1 MNAVVNVAKRGGRK
15 TSEQGLYATDN
26 LSISG
31 LRGCERALN
40 SSIHVPILTI

>member
-1 MNAVVNVAKRGGRK
+1 MRRLGGVAKRGGRE

-40 SSIHVPILTI
+40 SSIHVPILP